1 MKTFVK
7 IVVFFLLAYTVDAQA
22 VVEITNQSN
31 CTLMVQM
38 YAVKSKKCT
47 MGAVNNYLMTPGS
60 GISVNA
66 PAGEEWIYAE
76 ITSFPYCSGGV
87 ALAVGT
93 PMSCSSTC
101 SWGVPS
107 NNTVT
112 NNGCNGCL
120 PNVNAEWIDHCGH
133 PGTLN
138 ITDF

>member
-1 MKTFVK
+1 MKTLVK
-7 IVVFFLLAYTVDAQA
+7 IFVLVLFSYMVKAQA
-22 VVEITNQSN
+22 TVEITNNTN
-31 CTLMVQM
+31 CDLLVQM
-38 YAVKSKKCT
+38 YSVYTGSCKY
-47 MGAVNNYLMTPGS
+47 GAYKNYKMAAGS

-66 PAGEEWIYAE
+66 PAGQEWIYSE
-76 ITSFPYCSGGV
+76 ITSYPYCSGGV

-101 SWGVPS
+101 SWGAPS
-107 NNTVT
+107 NNTVA

-120 PNVNAEWIDHCGH
+120 PNVNAEWIDHCNH

>member
-1 MKTFVK
+1 MKNLVK
-7 IVVFFLLAYTVDAQA
+7 IFALFLISYSVQAQA
-22 VVEITNQSN
+22 VVEITNNTN
-31 CTLMVQM
+31 CTLLVQM
-38 YAVKSKKCT
+38 YAVHSKSCKP
-47 MGAVNNYLMTPGS
+47 GAVKNYYMAPNAGIAAIAPS
-60 GISVNA
+60 GQ
-66 PAGEEWIYAE
+66 EWIYSE

-107 NNTVT
+107 NNTVF

-120 PNVNAEWIDHCGH
+120 PNVNAEWIDHCNH

-138 ITDF
+138 IEDF